1 MWLFDILSVPVK
13 KLLLYLYA
21 FYWRSYEASLKA
33 IAFLFYRMS
42 VALGGGEYWTDKMA
56 EFTGKPHRVVF
67 NDTME
72 KIYSRLYTNASS
84 SSSPK
89 KGSLD

>member
-1 MWLFDILSVPVK
+1 VSI
-13 KLLLYLYA
+13 
-21 FYWRSYEASLKA
+21 
-33 IAFLFYRMS
+33 
-42 VALGGGEYWTDKMA
+42 ALGGGDYWTDKMS

-84 SSSPK
+84 GSPPK